1 MTEIERSPRLV
12 LTAAITLAIVAAL
25 LAPAVLPAQAL
36 QVPPAAGA
44 AGAELPGNI
53 PTPRPAPPTP
63 ASIVSRTPSPYLGS
77 VPSGTATADEIPLT
91 LADAIA
97 RGLQSN
103 LGAIDADLDVRTAEA
118 ERQRALSTLLPQ
130 LAGRLHHQTGE
141 VSLIQFGFQL
151 PGVPTI
157 IGPFSYQDARIGLTE
172 QLFNYQDIES
182 YRAAREAARAASL
195 NRDDSR
201 DTVVLAVGA
210 AYFQVVSSQA
220 RVATAEAQQK
230 ASRSL
235 ADLAASQVQN
245 GLAPAIDSL
254 RAQVQAQTDEQR
266 LAVGRAQL
274 EKDRLSLARLIGL
287 PAGQR
292 FRVTTEVAYQPW
304 TGPSAEEALQA
315 AYQSRNDLKSAAA
328 AVQAAELARRA
339 AGAERIPALA
349 VNADYGRIGKNLAKT
364 DSTFTVAADV
374 TVPLFTGGKTA
385 AAEARAQALL
395 DRRKAELAD
404 LRSRVDYEVRSAF
417 FDLQASQ
424 TSVEVA
430 KKNIDLAQQALVQAE
445 DRFKNGVTG
454 NVEVVLAAQA
464 VAAANENYIASLFSH
479 NFSKLALLKA
489 MGVAEKG
496 VRQYLDTNTGGK

>member
-1 MTEIERSPRLV
+1 MTDLDRSPRL
-12 LTAAITLAIVAAL
+12 ALAGAL
-25 LAPAVLPAQAL
+25 LAAALAAPGALLAQA
-36 QVPPAAGA
+36 PPPAGA
-44 AGAELPGNI
+44 AGAELPGTI
-53 PTPRPAPPTP
+53 PTPRPAAPTP

-77 VPSGTATADEIPLT
+77 VPSGTATAEEIPLS
-91 LADAIA
+91 LSDAIA
-97 RGLQSN
+97 RGLSSN
-103 LGAIDADLDVRTAEA
+103 LGAIDADLDVRTAES
-118 ERQRALSTLLPQ
+118 EQQRALSSLLPQ
-130 LAGRLHHQTGE
+130 LAGRIHHQTGE

-151 PGVPTI
+151 PGIPTI

-195 NRDDSR
+195 TRDDSR

-220 RVATAEAQQK
+220 RVTTSEAQQK

-235 ADLAASQVQN
+235 ADLATSQVQN
-245 GLAPAIDSL
+245 GLSPAIDSL

-266 LAVGRAQL
+266 LAVARAQL
-274 EKDRLSLARLIGL
+274 EKDKLSLARLIGL

-292 FRVTTEVAYQPW
+292 FRITTEVAYQPW
-304 TGPSAEEALQA
+304 TGPAAEDALKA
-315 AYQSRNDLKSAAA
+315 AYQSRNDLKSATAA
-328 AVQAAELARRA
+328 LHAAELARRA
-339 AGAERIPALA
+339 AGAERIPALGF
-349 VNADYGRIGKNLAKT
+349 NADYGRIGKNLGRT
-364 DSTFTVAADV
+364 DSTFTVAADL
-374 TVPLFTGGKTA
+374 TVPLFTGGRTA

-404 LRSRVDYEVRSAF
+404 LTSRVDYEVRSAF
-417 FDLQASQ
+417 FDLQAAQ

-430 KKNIDLAQQALVQAE
+430 KRNIDLAEQAFAQSE

-489 MGVAEKG
+489 MGVAEQG